1 MEYLNSLKNLYGLSE
16 IQLDDLNQI
25 VKNNIYPNNVS
36 SISDKI
42 DILMSNQ
49 SSIKNKIPTNKFNV
63 VSNFLIEVYSYIN
76 TFKKNTIKVNTQVNK
91 VQDLSNYHMDSSILN
106 NHQKNSY
113 NGDRLNIPKM
123 NSVKEKQNILGDI
136 DPYELYGIPKNQKID
151 LQDLKLKYK
160 KYALETH
167 PDKNNGDS
175 KNFNIIS
182 EAFKV
187 LYEDYK
193 LKQNDKQFNEL
204 KNNSKSFIEKQHKTN
219 YRNTDFSKDNFNA
232 NKFNKFYDEHRI
244 SNVTDDGYGDWE
256 NSNENEDIVKNPNL
270 TKGNFNS
277 MFDTNVKVS
286 NNLVKYTSPKELF
299 MNDDNN
305 CEELGVDKIDNYTG
319 KSKSINYTDYKE
331 AHTTSRLVDPNAKYT
346 QYNSI
351 NEIKAARSNIKD
363 LTADEIMEIEL
374 EKTRKEE
381 QEERRQLTLMTHDA
395 KHFENYDKIHNI
407 MLSRN

>member
-25 VKNNIYPNNVS
+25 VKNNIFPNNVN
-36 SISDKI
+36 SISEKI
-42 DILMSNQ
+42 DILMNNQ

-63 VSNFLIEVYSYIN
+63 VSNFLVEVYSYIN

-106 NHQKNSY
+106 NHQKGSY
-113 NGDRLNIPKM
+113 SGDRLNIPRM
-123 NSVKEKQNILGDI
+123 NSVKEKKNILGDI

-151 LQDLKLKYK
+151 LQELKLKYK

-167 PDKNNGDS
+167 PDKNNGES

-193 LKQNDKQFNEL
+193 IKQNDKQFNEL
-204 KNNSKSFIEKQHKTN
+204 KNNSKSFIEKQQKTN
-219 YRNTDFSKDNFNA
+219 YRNKDFSKDNFNA

-244 SNVTDDGYGDWE
+244 SNASDDGYGDWD

-277 MFDTNVKVS
+277 MFNTNVKVS

-363 LTADEIMEIEL
+363 LTANEIMEIEL
-374 EKTRKEE
+374 EKTRNEE
-381 QEERRQLTLMTHDA
+381 QEEHRQRTLMKNDT

>member
-351 NEIKAARSNIKD
+351 NEIKAARTNIKD

-381 QEERRQLTLMTHDA
+381 QEERRQRTLMTHDA

>member
-1 MEYLNSLKNLYGLSE
+1 M
-16 IQLDDLNQI
+16 
-25 VKNNIYPNNVS
+25 
-36 SISDKI
+36 
-42 DILMSNQ
+42 
-49 SSIKNKIPTNKFNV
+49 
-63 VSNFLIEVYSYIN
+63 
-76 TFKKNTIKVNTQVNK
+76 
-91 VQDLSNYHMDSSILN
+91 
-106 NHQKNSY
+106 
-113 NGDRLNIPKM
+113 
-123 NSVKEKQNILGDI
+123 
-136 DPYELYGIPKNQKID
+136 
-151 LQDLKLKYK
+151 
-160 KYALETH
+160 
-167 PDKNNGDS
+167 
-175 KNFNIIS
+175 
-182 EAFKV
+182 
-187 LYEDYK
+187 YEDYK

-277 MFDTNVKVS
+277 MFETNVKVS

>member
-16 IQLDDLNQI
+16 FQLDELNQI
-25 VKNNIYPNNVS
+25 VKNNIFPNNVN

-42 DILMSNQ
+42 DILMNNQ
-49 SSIKNKIPTNKFNV
+49 SSIKNKIPTNKFNI
-63 VSNFLIEVYSYIN
+63 VSNFLIEIYSYIN
-76 TFKKNTIKVNTQVNK
+76 TFKKNTMNVNTQVNK

-106 NHQKNSY
+106 NQKSLY
-113 NGDRLNIPKM
+113 SGDRLNIPKM
-123 NSVKEKQNILGDI
+123 NSVKEKKKILGNI

-151 LQDLKLKYK
+151 LQELKIKYK

-167 PDKNNGDS
+167 PDKNNGDT

-182 EAFKV
+182 EAFKL

-204 KNNSKSFIEKQHKTN
+204 KNNSKSFIEKQQKTN

-232 NKFNKFYDEHRI
+232 NKFNKFYEQNRI
-244 SNVTDDGYGDWE
+244 SKVNDDGYGDWE
-256 NSNENEDIVKNPNL
+256 NSNDNEDIVKNPNL

-351 NEIKAARSNIKD
+351 NEIKSARSNIKD
-363 LTADEIMEIEL
+363 LSADEIMEIEL
-374 EKTRKEE
+374 EKTRNEE
-381 QEERRQLTLMTHDA
+381 NEIRRQRTLMANDT

>member
-16 IQLDDLNQI
+16 AQLDDLNQI
-25 VKNNIYPNNVS
+25 VKNNIYPNNVN
-36 SISDKI
+36 SISEKI
-42 DILMSNQ
+42 DTLMNNQ

-63 VSNFLIEVYSYIN
+63 VSNFLVEVYSYIN
-76 TFKKNTIKVNTQVNK
+76 TFKKNTIKVNTQINK

-106 NHQKNSY
+106 NHQKKSY
-113 NGDRLNIPKM
+113 SGDRLNIPIM
-123 NSVKEKQNILGDI
+123 NSVKEKKNILGDI
-136 DPYELYGIPKNQKID
+136 DPYELYGISKNQNID
-151 LQDLKLKYK
+151 LQELKLKYK

-167 PDKNNGDS
+167 PDKNNGDT

-204 KNNSKSFIEKQHKTN
+204 KNNSKSFIEKQQKTN

-244 SNVTDDGYGDWE
+244 SNVNDDGYGDWD

-277 MFDTNVKVS
+277 MFETNVKVS

-351 NEIKAARSNIKD
+351 NEIKAARTNIKD

-381 QEERRQLTLMTHDA
+381 QEERRQRTLMTHDA